1 MTENENQLEQQRVW
15 CRRLE
20 QQLPIS
26 EHANC
31 LYCFGKKGEI
41 VAGEHAE
48 FCDFKPG
55 EDPINFGFPPDTS
68 RNLTD

>member
-1 MTENENQLEQQRVW
+1 MTDDEKKVDDKQVW

-20 QQLPIS
+20 KKLAVHD
-26 EHANC
+26 HADC
-31 LYCFGKKGEI
+31 PYCFGKKGEI
-41 VAGEHAE
+41 AQGEHGE

-68 RNLTD
+68 RNVE